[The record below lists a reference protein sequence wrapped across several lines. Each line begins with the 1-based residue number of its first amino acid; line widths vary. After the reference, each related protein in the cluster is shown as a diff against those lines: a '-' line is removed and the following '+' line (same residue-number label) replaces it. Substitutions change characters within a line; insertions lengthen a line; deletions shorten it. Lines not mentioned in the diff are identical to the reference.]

1 MSSFGPLSPN
11 YQRLFCLGREI
22 KKGGKSLSNLGVG
35 KFHNYC
41 LHLVSS
47 QPETYDLLSSD
58 DEEEEEE
65 KVEIVQPP
73 KRGSKTV
80 IDLIDDSDDDEQ
92 EGKRQRLS

>member
-58 DEEEEEE
+58 DEEEEE

>member
-47 QPETYDLLSSD
+47 QPETCDLLSSD
-58 DEEEEEE
+58 DEEEEE